1 MRKLLQR
8 FVMRAPSSYR
18 ILGMAVCLMAGLTT
32 YATAE
37 NAPAAKSAHAA
48 PSVVMAAD
56 PQPPFTYWAPAHS
69 TVRNHPRQP
78 GIWVAES
85 KGGSRKYYFGD
96 QCRASE
102 FQSFVGQSVDALP
115 GRPANTK
122 WRLACS
128 TCAGLSDMDWM
139 RINVTYDQQT
149 RKINDISCG

>member
-1 MRKLLQR
+1 MR
-8 FVMRAPSSYR
+8 VSSLYR
-18 ILGMAVCLMAGLTT
+18 ILGMAFCFMPGLTNYT
-32 YATAE
+32 TAE
-37 NAPAAKSAHAA
+37 TAPAAKSAHAS

-56 PQPPFTYWAPAHS
+56 PQPPFTYWAPARS

-85 KGGSRKYYFGD
+85 KDGSRKYYFGD

-115 GRPANTK
+115 VRPANAK

-128 TCAGLSDMDWM
+128 TCAVLSDMDWM
-139 RINVTYDQQT
+139 RMNVTYDQQT
-149 RKINDISCG
+149 RTINDISCG